1 MHGGGSSLRTCLN
14 QCPCQCISDHQGGQP
29 LGHPVA
35 YLRARLPAGGKLGV
49 CVQSRGATPVC
60 CTRRRSQWPRDVST
74 SIIIISGPSSIITCF
89 ICKSQASCIITCL
102 RRVVAAQLPTS
113 STKAHAPLCHSSH
126 RYSRRPRCPAPPV
139 IVSFSSH
146 LNACHHAAQGRVRYS
161 PRRLLVRARTLVDC
175 GYACPLTCG
184 TIMGLCCACLCWC
197 GCVGCVRWD
206 RASTAMSTTC
216 PWRSWTRCFSHS
228 PPLLRMIPPRPPA
241 TVRCHVQSI
250 RASSQACRL
259 PFSPCRPCMCL
270 LVTLAT

>member
-161 PRRLLVRARTLVDC
+161 PRRLLVRARALVDC
-175 GYACPLTCG
+175 GYAALSHAGPSWD
-184 TIMGLCCACLCWC
+184 CAALA
-197 GCVGCVRWD
+197 CVGVGAWAACGGIAPPQRCQRHVPGGAGRG
-206 RASTAMSTTC
+206 ASVTA
-216 PWRSWTRCFSHS
+216 RRCSG
-228 PPLLRMIPPRPPA
+228 
-241 TVRCHVQSI
+241 
-250 RASSQACRL
+250 
-259 PFSPCRPCMCL
+259 
-270 LVTLAT
+270 